1 MSNVNFVMSM
11 LLSKR
16 GTKDKMG
23 ENVVQENVVQDE
35 FCEIEKAVKK
45 MVSNLTYQ
53 RLIDIVIEE
62 RIEYY
67 CGNADSD
74 EVNWLLTEY
83 GE

>member
-1 MSNVNFVMSM
+1 M
-11 LLSKR
+11 LLSKK

-35 FCEIEKAVKK
+35 FYEIEKAVKK

-67 CGNADSD
+67 CSNADSD

>member
-16 GTKDKMG
+16 GTKDKML
-23 ENVVQENVVQDE
+23 ENVVQDE
-35 FCEIEKAVKK
+35 FYEIEKAVKK